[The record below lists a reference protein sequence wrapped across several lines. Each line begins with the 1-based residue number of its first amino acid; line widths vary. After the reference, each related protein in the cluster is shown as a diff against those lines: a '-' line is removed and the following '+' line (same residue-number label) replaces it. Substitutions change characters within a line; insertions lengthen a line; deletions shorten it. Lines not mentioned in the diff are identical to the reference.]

1 MKLDKERSKEVQES
15 GWKSAR
21 NRFVQFR
28 KEPIPVG
35 ILYTIPILERVFAAI
50 MYHRQEFHL
59 WGKLAREP
67 ARQPVMEQASSKASS
82 QPGDRE
88 SGSQRGASQVARMSP
103 ADRQDGHTM
112 AQNGPP
118 WRARGSKMKQASP
131 KMKPLCAMMGSSEG
145 GCAGQGAAALSIR
158 ILY

>member
-1 MKLDKERSKEVQES
+1 MDLPGAHTNL

-28 KEPIPVG
+28 KERVPVG
-35 ILYTIPILERVFAAI
+35 SLYTIPILELVFAATT
-50 MYHRQEFHL
+50 YHCQELHL

-103 ADRQDGHTM
+103 ADKQDRYTM
-112 AQNGPP
+112 AQNGPQ
-118 WRARGSKMKQASP
+118 WALMASKRANN
-131 KMKPLCAMMGSSEG
+131 EG
-145 GCAGQGAAALSIR
+145 QD
-158 ILY
+158 

>member
-35 ILYTIPILERVFAAI
+35 ILYTIPILELVFAAI

-67 ARQPVMEQASSKASS
+67 ARQPEMEQASSKASS
-82 QPGDRE
+82 QPGD
-88 SGSQRGASQVARMSP
+88 SQVASAEP
-103 ADRQDGHTM
+103 AR
-112 AQNGPP
+112 
-118 WRARGSKMKQASP
+118 
-131 KMKPLCAMMGSSEG
+131 
-145 GCAGQGAAALSIR
+145 
-158 ILY
+158 

>member
-1 MKLDKERSKEVQES
+1 MKLDKERSKEVKES
-15 GWKSAR
+15 GRKCAR

-28 KEPIPVG
+28 KERVPVG
-35 ILYTIPILERVFAAI
+35 SLCTIPILELVFAAI

-88 SGSQRGASQVARMSP
+88 SGR
-103 ADRQDGHTM
+103 
-112 AQNGPP
+112 PP
-118 WRARGSKMKQASP
+118 
-131 KMKPLCAMMGSSEG
+131 L
-145 GCAGQGAAALSIR
+145 
-158 ILY
+158 